1 MNQLA
6 HNHTSLDSVESLD
19 LSAIDFEVERQPIY
33 AKRDGHQGW
42 VEYKEIPDK
51 FEFFR
56 TDTGVSLGVHT
67 SSYTHNGYKKH
78 INGVLEAVTE
88 MEKQGTLDTS
98 NAVTNFSVYEEGR
111 KLKLDITFPR
121 HVIEPAIG
129 DITKLRL
136 RDWDSYDGSW
146 GRRVVMDGLRL
157 WCLNGCTSPAFKLGF
172 YSKHTK
178 SLSSDEKI
186 NKMIGSMGDMLT
198 AFNDDEEKFKR
209 WIKTPVEHDDA
220 MQVFSKTIGWQKQAV
235 KVNNEYFNHSVNVM
249 DTLSSILS
257 DNISQSGRN
266 MYSAYNAA
274 TEWSTHVGQTKGQ
287 TWNVERTRESKV
299 ATMLN
304 SKAWNNLERAH

>member
-1 MNQLA
+1 
-6 HNHTSLDSVESLD
+6 
-19 LSAIDFEVERQPIY
+19 
-33 AKRDGHQGW
+33 
-42 VEYKEIPDK
+42 
-51 FEFFR
+51 
-56 TDTGVSLGVHT
+56 
-67 SSYTHNGYKKH
+67 
-78 INGVLEAVTE
+78 
-88 MEKQGTLDTS
+88 
-98 NAVTNFSVYEEGR
+98 
-111 KLKLDITFPR
+111 
-121 HVIEPAIG
+121 
-129 DITKLRL
+129 
-136 RDWDSYDGSW
+136 
-146 GRRVVMDGLRL
+146 
-157 WCLNGCTSPAFKLGF
+157 
-172 YSKHTK
+172 
-178 SLSSDEKI
+178 
-186 NKMIGSMGDMLT
+186 MLT